1 MKEENWTK
9 VMEEISDIHVV
20 EMTRIRR
27 KRRRPLWMGLI
38 GAVVVIAV
46 VLGILFVQERAPV
59 EPTAQVLSQAVYPE
73 TAVCPYILGCGPE
86 DTEQMKP
93 WLNDRATRT
102 TWSKQYQD
110 ALDGFL
116 ATTIPQFLAGH
127 VGENRMYSPLSLY
140 MSLAML
146 AELTD
151 GESRKQVLDLL
162 CVPDLETLRVQAQ
175 AVWNANYVNDGANT
189 NILATSLWLSKDVD
203 FVQKTMDQLAETYY
217 TSSYQVEMGS
227 EGTNQALRE
236 WIIEQTGGLLQ
247 EQAQK
252 LEFDVDT
259 VLALASTVHYRAK
272 WRSAFAP
279 ERTQGMLFYGI
290 KRVVS
295 YKFIKQKSV
304 LQFYQGESFSAVFLP
319 MEGGGGMWLLLPEE
333 GSLPEELLNSGE
345 VVQFLLN
352 QEIWEN
358 STYPMVDLII
368 PEINIT
374 SDLDLRR
381 ELQALGV
388 TDVFD
393 VQVSNFTP
401 MTEQKDGTY
410 IGEINH
416 VIQVAVDEEGFN
428 AADYAVMD
436 MEGTKVTEPE
446 KTIKF
451 NMNRPFLYAI
461 TGEDGLPLFI
471 GTYYEPELMS
481 QLLAS
486 KSR

>member
-127 VGENRMYSPLSLY
+127 VGENRIYSPLSLY

-146 AELTD
+146 AEITD
-151 GESRKQVLDLL
+151 GDSRAQVLDLL
-162 CVPDLETLRVQAQ
+162 GAPDLETLRAQTQ
-175 AVWNANYVNDGANT
+175 AVWNANYVNDGAST
-189 NILATSLWLSKDVD
+189 SILATSLWLSEDVD
-203 FVQKTMDQLAETYY
+203 FSQKTMETLAETYY
-217 TSSYQVEMGS
+217 ASSFQVEMGTK
-227 EGTNQALRE
+227 GTNQALRE
-236 WIIEQTGGLLQ
+236 WICEQSGGLLQ
-247 EQAQK
+247 EQAQEM
-252 LEFDVDT
+252 EFSADT

-272 WRSAFAP
+272 WQSAFLKK
-279 ERTQGMLFYGI
+279 RTEGMLFHGMNRIISHKY
-290 KRVVS
+290 
-295 YKFIKQKSV
+295 IKQKSV
-304 LQFYQGESFSAVFLP
+304 LKYYQGENFSAVFVP
-319 MEGGGGMWLLLPEE
+319 MEGGGGMWLMLPKE
-333 GSLPEELLNSGE
+333 GGIPDDLLNSGE
-345 VVQFLLN
+345 VVRFLLD
-352 QEIWEN
+352 QEAWED
-358 STYPMVDLII
+358 STYHLIDLII
-368 PEINIT
+368 PKLDLA
-374 SDLDLRR
+374 SDLDLRQ

-388 TDVFD
+388 TDVFHD
-393 VQVSNFTP
+393 QAADFTP
-401 MTEQKDGTY
+401 LTKQTDGIY
-410 IGEINH
+410 VGEADH
-416 VIQVAVDEEGFN
+416 AVRMVVDEEGSTATSYTVIGRETTHGEQPKEEF
-428 AADYAVMD
+428 
-436 MEGTKVTEPE
+436 
-446 KTIKF
+446 KF
-451 NMNRPFLYAI
+451 EMRRPFLFALI
-461 TGEDGLPLFI
+461 EENGLPLFV
-471 GTYYEPELMS
+471 GTFYGPEL
-481 QLLAS
+481 
-486 KSR
+486 KF